1 VADAFPSLG
10 GDWMACLRRIG
21 LACEAAGRTAMLAS
35 RWGVDIDKVRRTVVA
50 MAAAKEWHPM
60 RALEAIAFLVE
71 SELS

>member
-1 VADAFPSLG
+1 
-10 GDWMACLRRIG
+10 
-21 LACEAAGRTAMLAS
+21 
-35 RWGVDIDKVRRTVVA
+35 